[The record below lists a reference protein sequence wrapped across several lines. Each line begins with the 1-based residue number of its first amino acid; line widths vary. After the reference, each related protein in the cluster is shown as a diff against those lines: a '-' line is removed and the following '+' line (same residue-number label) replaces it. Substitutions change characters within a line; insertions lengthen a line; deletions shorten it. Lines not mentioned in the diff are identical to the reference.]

1 MAHRIAFLETAAWE
15 QPYLAKKLPRPPA
28 VYLPDELDKLKSF
41 AKIADC
47 TVLSVFVNSQVT
59 AASLA
64 KLPKLKFI
72 ATRSTGFDH
81 IDLAACAKRGIKVSN
96 VPSYGENTVAEHGF
110 ALLLA
115 LAHRIPEANA
125 RARDGNWSF
134 DGLRGFDLRGKTI
147 GIIGMGRIGAHA
159 AAIAAGFGMQVLAYD
174 PRRNPKL
181 AKQLGFRYVTL
192 RQLLKASDV
201 VTLHTLLTPATRH
214 LLNASTIKLMKP
226 SAVLINTARG
236 GLVDTKALVAALLK
250 GKLAGAGLDV
260 LEEEEL
266 MKDPRQLLTRKL
278 SEKQM
283 AEALPS
289 HVLLTLPNVVVT
301 PHNAFNT
308 TEAIQR
314 ILDTTVANIKSFVA
328 GKPANLVG
336 AK

>member
-1 MAHRIAFLETAAWE
+1 
-15 QPYLAKKLPRPPA
+15 
-28 VYLPDELDKLKSF
+28 
-41 AKIADC
+41 
-47 TVLSVFVNSQVT
+47 
-59 AASLA
+59 
-64 KLPKLKFI
+64 
-72 ATRSTGFDH
+72 
-81 IDLAACAKRGIKVSN
+81 
-96 VPSYGENTVAEHGF
+96 
-110 ALLLA
+110 
-115 LAHRIPEANA
+115 
-125 RARDGNWSF
+125 
-134 DGLRGFDLRGKTI
+134 
-147 GIIGMGRIGAHA
+147 
-159 AAIAAGFGMQVLAYD
+159 
-174 PRRNPKL
+174 
-181 AKQLGFRYVTL
+181 
-192 RQLLKASDV
+192 
-201 VTLHTLLTPATRH
+201 
-214 LLNASTIKLMKP
+214 MKP